1 MKKYPSYKKTN
12 VNWVKEIPSHWD
24 FYPNIAIFDERIE
37 KGFPKLEL
45 LSVTIGR
52 GIIRQSDIEI
62 KKDISNDDKSNYKRV
77 CIGDIAYNRMRMW
90 QGAVG
95 FSKYEGIVSPA
106 YIVLQPKAD
115 LNCKYFHY
123 LFRIPAYISESYRN
137 GYGICDDQHSLRY
150 TQFKRMFSMLPPLEE
165 QNTIVKYLDYKITS
179 VNKLLKLGQSLIGRT
194 FKDAGLL
201 QDYKHRLI
209 TDAVTG
215 MVDLRDFNFNGIEI
229 SEEEILEEASI
240 TNSEE

>member
-1 MKKYPSYKKTN
+1 MKKYNNYRNTN
-12 VNWVKEIPSHWD
+12 VNWVQEIPEHWN

-37 KGFPKLEL
+37 KGYSNLEL

-52 GIIRQSDIEI
+52 GIIRQSDNET

-95 FSKYEGIVSPA
+95 HSEYEGIVSPA
-106 YIVLQPKAD
+106 YVVLNPKIE
-115 LNCKYFHY
+115 LNSKYFHY

-150 TQFKRMFSMLPPLEE
+150 TQFKRMYSILPPIEE
-165 QNTIVKYLDYKITS
+165 QNIIVRYLDYKITS
-179 VNKLLKLGQSLIGRT
+179 VNKLMKLGQTIIGRT
-194 FKDAGLL
+194 FKNAGLL
-201 QDYKHRLI
+201 QDYNYRLI
-209 TDAVTG
+209 TDAVSG
-215 MVDLRDFNFNGIEI
+215 AIDLRDFDFSNIKINEVEMLGELAFNEN
-229 SEEEILEEASI
+229 EE
-240 TNSEE
+240 

>member
-1 MKKYPSYKKTN
+1 MEKYPAYKTTG
-12 VNWVKEIPSHWD
+12 VTFVTEIPSHWN
-24 FYPNIAIFDERIE
+24 FLPNIGIFDERIE
-37 KGFPKLEL
+37 KGFPNLEL

-52 GIIRQSDIEI
+52 GIIRQSEIET

-77 CIGDIAYNRMRMW
+77 CVGDIAYNRMRMW

-106 YIVLQPKAD
+106 YIVLKPKIE

-123 LFRIPAYISESYRN
+123 LFRIPSYISESYRN

-150 TQFKRMFSMLPPLEE
+150 TQFKRMFSVFPSVEE
-165 QNTIVKYLDYKITS
+165 QDIIVKYLDFKINS
-179 VNKLLKLGQSLIGRT
+179 IIKLLKTGQSLIGRT

-209 TDAVTG
+209 TDAVIG
-215 MVDLRDFNFNGIEI
+215 KVDLRNFNLNEIEI
-229 SEEEILEEASI
+229 PEEEVLSEEIINEPQE
-240 TNSEE
+240 